1 LAGYRAQRF
10 SNTKVRFIRSTAR
23 TAHCLARPYNSYFRV
38 PVRGGL
44 FSCLAALL
52 LAVYFP
58 LANRAVYADLPPT
71 EYQVKAA
78 FLFNFLKFVEWP
90 EDSAADPHGKWVIG
104 FVGDSPVGDELTRL
118 VQGKNVLGRDLQV
131 KKFQAADSPRA
142 CNVLFISE
150 SEKKRLPSILAEL
163 RGSSVLTVADM
174 DNFIGA
180 GGMIQFVVEDA
191 RVRVAIDVG
200 ATGRARLK
208 VSSKLLSLARIVTG
222 TDRGAN
228 N

>member
-1 LAGYRAQRF
+1 L
-10 SNTKVRFIRSTAR
+10 
-23 TAHCLARPYNSYFRV
+23 
-38 PVRGGL
+38 
-44 FSCLAALL
+44 LAAHFSLSDRAI
-52 LAVYFP
+52 LA
-58 LANRAVYADLPPT
+58 AQSPT

-78 FLFNFLKFVEWP
+78 YLFNFLKFVEWP
-90 EDSAADPHGKWVIG
+90 DDPAADLHGKWVIG
-104 FVGDSPVGDELTRL
+104 IVGDSPIGGELAQL
-118 VQGKNVLGRDLQV
+118 VQGKNVQGRELQV
-131 KKFQAADSPRA
+131 KKFQAAENLRA
-142 CNVLFISE
+142 CNILFISE
-150 SEKKRLPSILAEL
+150 SEKVHVPSILAAL

-174 DNFIGA
+174 DNFIGS

-208 VSSKLLSLARIVTG
+208 VSSKLLSLARVVTG

>member
-1 LAGYRAQRF
+1 M
-10 SNTKVRFIRSTAR
+10 AR
-23 TAHCLARPYNSYFRV
+23 TPRPYNSHLRLRA
-38 PVRGGL
+38 RGRG
-44 FSCLAALL
+44 FAYLAPLL

-58 LANRAVYADLPPT
+58 LSNRTVYADQSPT
-71 EYQVKAA
+71 EFQVKAA
-78 FLFNFLKFVEWP
+78 YLFNFLKFVEWP
-90 EDSAADPHGKWVIG
+90 DDPAADPHGKWVIG

-118 VQGKNVLGRDLQV
+118 VEGKNVLGRDLQV
-131 KKFQAADSPRA
+131 KKIQAADNPRA
-142 CNVLFISE
+142 CNILFISE
-150 SEKKRLPSILAEL
+150 SEKKRLPSLLAEL

-200 ATGRARLK
+200 ATSRAHLK

-222 TDRGAN
+222 TERGAN